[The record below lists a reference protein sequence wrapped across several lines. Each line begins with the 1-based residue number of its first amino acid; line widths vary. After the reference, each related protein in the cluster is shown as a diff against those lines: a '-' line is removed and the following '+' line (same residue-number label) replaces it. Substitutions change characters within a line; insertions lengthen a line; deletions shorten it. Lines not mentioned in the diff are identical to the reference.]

1 MRFLRAA
8 SYHED
13 SRHTLVMPPISERIP
28 APEEEVSTLGLRR
41 KTQIITGMV
50 LLGLLAVVYAV
61 TRRTLLV
68 QFSQL
73 EEAQTRQNLDWV
85 SNAISNEL
93 DLLNGSA
100 RDDSMW
106 DEAYDF
112 VQHPTP
118 GWGEKNF
125 GEDTYKHLRLNV
137 LVYFNAAGEPIF
149 AREFETITGQLKVA
163 RPEIVGALTRL
174 AQSPRDPSMQ
184 EGTSGI
190 LELPQGCL
198 LVADWPV
205 VSSVGHVPS
214 KGTLIM
220 ARWLSE
226 GELRR
231 LGWTQ
236 NLQFDVFPTH
246 KLQPGDRSYAALTY
260 LSGKTAAFVTPLSQE
275 QVAGYTLLKDIHGD
289 SDILLRVV
297 IPRGIHQQGR
307 TTLTFLMMATLIV
320 GLVFTFVNVA
330 LLDHMILSR
339 LIALRNSVASI
350 GTASD
355 LSSRVPVE
363 GKDELAELGVSMNRM
378 LAAFEHSQKDLRT
391 QAQAIEACAD
401 GIAILS
407 ERAEFVYMN
416 RAHAA
421 IFGYESPQE
430 MIGKSWKVLYGEQ
443 EAIRFEQD
451 VLPVLARD
459 SRWAGEG
466 VARRKDG
473 RSFPQQVSLAV
484 LAEGGMVCVC
494 RDLSERRKMEEQLR
508 KKQRMESIG
517 TLAGGIAHDF
527 NNLLTVIIGYGQ
539 TLLGKVENEPALR
552 TDVEHIVQSASR
564 AASLTRQLLAFSRKQ
579 VLQPRVLDLN
589 GVVRDLEKMLRPVV
603 GDDIVM
609 VAQCA
614 PNLGSVKAD
623 LTQIEQVIVNLVVNA
638 RDAMPSGGRLVLS
651 TVNLDHAH
659 ANDNDRDIPAG
670 RYVVLSV
677 SDNGVGM
684 SSDVVSRI
692 FEPFYTTKGVGKG
705 TGLGLSTVYGIVEQS
720 GGYVAV
726 DSKPG
731 AGTEFR
737 VFMPR
742 CEGHPESQSTE
753 EPTPAWRRKGT
764 ETVLLVE
771 DDAAVRE
778 LAHDILRSC
787 GYHVLVVADPR
798 RLGSVLEQNPGT
810 IHILVT
816 DVLMPGINGREV
828 ANEVQRQHP
837 ETKTLYMSGYAY
849 QTMLGRGVLEAGA
862 LFIQKPLTPSQLL
875 EKVREVLD
883 GAQRRATTTA

>member
-1 MRFLRAA
+1 
-8 SYHED
+8 
-13 SRHTLVMPPISERIP
+13 MPLISERFP
-28 APEEEVSTLGLRR
+28 APEEEISTLGLRR

-50 LLGLLAVVYAV
+50 LLGLLAVLYAV

-68 QFSQL
+68 QFSEL
-73 EEAQTRQNLDWV
+73 EEEQTRQNLDRV

-106 DEAYDF
+106 DEAYEF
-112 VQHPTP
+112 VQHPRP
-118 GWGEKNF
+118 DWGEKNF
-125 GEDTYKHLRLNV
+125 GEDTYQHLRLNV
-137 LVYFNAAGEPIF
+137 LVYFNAAGEAVF
-149 AREFETITGQLKVA
+149 AREFETVTGQLKTA
-163 RPEIVGALTRL
+163 RPETVAALL
-174 AQSPRDPSMQ
+174 QLGQSPTHSPVQ

-190 LELPQGCL
+190 VERPQGCL
-198 LVADWPV
+198 LVAVWPV
-205 VSSVGHVPS
+205 VSSVGHVPP

-220 ARWLSE
+220 ARWLNE

-236 NLQFDVFPTH
+236 SLQFDVFSTRN
-246 KLQPGDRSYAALTY
+246 LQPGDQGHSALAH
-260 LSGKTAAFVTPLSQE
+260 LSGSAPVFVAPLSPE
-275 QVAGYTLLKDIHGD
+275 EIAGYTLLKDIHGD
-289 SDILLRVV
+289 SSLLLRVV
-297 IPRGIHQQGR
+297 MPRSIHQQGR
-307 TTLTFLMMATLIV
+307 TTLTFLMVATLIV
-320 GLVFTFVNVA
+320 GLVFTIVNVA
-330 LLDHMILSR
+330 LLDRMILSR
-339 LIALRNSVASI
+339 LIALRDAVASI

-355 LSSRVPVE
+355 LSSRVPVK
-363 GKDELAELGVSMNRM
+363 GNDELAELGVSMNRM

-401 GIAILS
+401 GIAILN
-407 ERAEFVYMN
+407 ENEKFVHMN

-421 IFGYESPQE
+421 IFGYDNPQE
-430 MIGKSWKVLYGEQ
+430 LIGKSWRVLYGE
-443 EAIRFEQD
+443 EEVVLFERD
-451 VLPVLARD
+451 RMPTLARD
-459 SRWAGEG
+459 SRWEGEA

-473 RSFPQQVSLAV
+473 RSFPQQVSLAA
-484 LAEGGMVCVC
+484 LGEGGMVCVC

-552 TDVEHIVQSASR
+552 SNVEHIVQSASR

-579 VLQPRVLDLN
+579 VLQPRLLDLN
-589 GVVRDLEKMLRPVV
+589 AVVRDLEKMLRPLV

-609 VAQCA
+609 VTQCA

-638 RDAMPSGGRLVLS
+638 RDAMPKGGRLTLS
-651 TVNLDHAH
+651 TANLDHTH
-659 ANDNDRDIPAG
+659 VNGNDRDVPAG

-684 SSDVVSRI
+684 NSEVLARI
-692 FEPFYTTKGVGKG
+692 FEPFYTTKDVGKG

-720 GGYVAV
+720 GGYVSV
-726 DSKPG
+726 ESKPG
-731 AGTEFR
+731 QGTAFK
-737 VFMPR
+737 VFLPR
-742 CEGHPESQSTE
+742 CEAPPESQFTE
-753 EPTPAWRRKGT
+753 RAPAWRQKGT
-764 ETVLLVE
+764 ETILLVE

-787 GYHVLVVADPR
+787 GYRVLVVADPL
-798 RLGSVLEQNPGT
+798 RLGSVLDQNPGT

-816 DVLMPGINGREV
+816 DVLMPGINGRAV
-828 ANEVQRQHP
+828 ANEVQRKHP

-862 LFIQKPLTPSQLL
+862 LFIQKPFTPSQLSD
-875 EKVREVLD
+875 KVREVLD
-883 GAQRRATTTA
+883 GARRRATAAP